1 MNNVKK
7 ATTIDEQLDK
17 LKDRGMNIANA
28 DKAKENLLDI
38 GYFRLGF
45 YCFPFEESYPNK
57 ENRTHKYIA
66 GTDFDDIVKLYYF
79 DVDLRKL
86 LSQYIYRIEI
96 NFRTYLIYTTS
107 NRYIDSPTWFVN
119 PTFINRAYL
128 DEFDKQVYN
137 DSFRKIPI
145 IKQHHKHHINDRYAP
160 AWKTLEFMTF
170 GAILKLFSSL
180 KNEELRIDIA
190 KYYGFKSLASFDNYM
205 ETVRVIRNACAH
217 SNVLFDLK
225 LPQSIKSGPAGNL
238 QQNKNKLAGS
248 IEVIKCLLK
257 CISANRANEMEQELN
272 RILSNNST
280 PTIVKEV
287 IERCS
292 GLNFLEK

>member
-7 ATTIDEQLDK
+7 ATTIEEQLYK
-17 LKDRGMNIANA
+17 LKGRGMNIADE

-96 NFRTYLIYTTS
+96 NFRTYLIYITS
-107 NRYIDSPTWFVN
+107 NRCIDSPTWFVN
-119 PTFINRAYL
+119 PTVINRAYL

-137 DSFRKIPI
+137 DSFKKIQI

-180 KNEELRIDIA
+180 RNEELKMDIA
-190 KYYGFKSLASFDNYM
+190 KYYGFKSLASFVSYM
-205 ETVRVIRNACAH
+205 ETIRVIRNACAH
-217 SNVLFDLK
+217 SNVLFDLT
-225 LPQSIKSGPAGNL
+225 LPQSIKNGPAGSL

-248 IEVIKCLLK
+248 IEVIKYILK
-257 CISANRANEMEQELN
+257 CISENRANEMEQELN
-272 RILSNNST
+272 KILTNNSA
-280 PTIVKEV
+280 PAIVKEV
-287 IERCS
+287 IEKCS